1 MRLIKHIFEVDPLV
15 CQHCSGTMR
24 IIVFIEQAEII
35 DKILIHFELGGRAFP
50 AYSSP
55 TALRRNPIEAIAPFR
70 LTSREG
76 LPQTGRVMAGPCV
89 SGATPRR
96 FQYFSAVSDFHM
108 FPISR

>member
-55 TALRRNPIEAIAPFR
+55 TALRRNQSRQSPPFVS
-70 LTSREG
+70 L
-76 LPQTGRVMAGPCV
+76 LVRVSHRP
-89 SGATPRR
+89 
-96 FQYFSAVSDFHM
+96 AV
-108 FPISR
+108 